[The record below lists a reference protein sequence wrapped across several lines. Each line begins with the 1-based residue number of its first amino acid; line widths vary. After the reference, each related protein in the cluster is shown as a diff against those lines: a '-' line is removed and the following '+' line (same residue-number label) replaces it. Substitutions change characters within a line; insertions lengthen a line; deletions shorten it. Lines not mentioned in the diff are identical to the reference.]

1 MPLITMIGFIAA
13 FCTTRAFL
21 PQVIKT
27 VRTRDT
33 SSISLGM
40 YIVFILGLISWLVY
54 GILKADLPIITANV
68 ITLVLCSIVL
78 VLKIRHG

>member
-1 MPLITMIGFIAA
+1 MTVITMIGFVAA
-13 FCTTRAFL
+13 FCTTWAFL

-54 GILKADLPIITANV
+54 GILKADIPIVTANV

-78 VLKIRHG
+78 ILKIRHG